1 MYRSWEF
8 FSHGDRIEIWSRDSF
23 MFTAYVDECTED
35 GQVLWAVEE
44 RTGARRL
51 FLRSDYVT
59 LYPA

>member
-1 MYRSWEF
+1 MYRSWEL
-8 FSHGDRIEIWSRDSF
+8 FSHGDRVEIWSKNSF
-23 MFTAYVDECTED
+23 MFSAYVDECSDD

-51 FLRSDYVT
+51 FLRTDYIT